1 MDKKIRKYDV
11 QFSGL
16 SEGEH
21 HFSFEITQS
30 FFDLFTFE
38 QEFEKP
44 NLKVDLTLIKKSTFI
59 ELFFEIS
66 GNVELICDITNE
78 PYLQDINGK
87 MEIVVKFGEEF
98 DDTDDEVL
106 VLPHGEYKVNVAQ
119 LIFELTLLNIPLKHI
134 RPDLDSEDA
143 QEVLDLLDEY
153 APTDE
158 DEEFYDEDE
167 VDEDNN
173 DPRWDKLKDLLD

>member
-44 NLKVDLTLIKKSTFI
+44 DLKVDLKMIKKSTFI
-59 ELFFEIS
+59 ELFFEVNGS
-66 GNVELICDITNE
+66 VELICDITNE
-78 PYLQDINGK
+78 PYSQAIEGD

-98 DDTDDEVL
+98 DDSDDEVL

-119 LIFELTLLNIPLKHI
+119 LIFELVLLSIPLKHI
-134 RPDLDSEDA
+134 RPDLDSEEA
-143 QEVLDLLDEY
+143 LEALDLLEEY
-153 APTDE
+153 APAEEDFYE
-158 DEEFYDEDE
+158 DDEEVNED
-167 VDEDNN
+167 DN